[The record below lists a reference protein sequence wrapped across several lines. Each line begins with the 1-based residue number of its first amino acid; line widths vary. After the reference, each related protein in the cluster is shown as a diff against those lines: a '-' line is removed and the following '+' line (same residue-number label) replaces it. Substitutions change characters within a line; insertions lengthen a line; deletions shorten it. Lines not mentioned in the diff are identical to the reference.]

1 MDWNIDSYLCSMCAV
16 LYRDMGISKLE
27 KATFTADEKKVTKAR
42 AQQGYDDIICCRD
55 GRFGDIRINVD
66 FSNKAKN
73 Q

>member
-1 MDWNIDSYLCSMCAV
+1 
-16 LYRDMGISKLE
+16 MGISKLE